1 MSYLGRSAKL
11 SRKAQEKVSFI
22 ATAGQTVKTG
32 LAYVATFVEVHI
44 NGILVTDGVDYTA
57 TDGNSITFTVGLN
70 LNDEVTVVSLKTFAL
85 ADHYNKSEA
94 DALLGAKATTAN
106 FTSTG
111 IDDNA
116 TSTAVTLDSSGNVGI
131 GTSSPWTNLSV
142 GSTAATS
149 AVIGAR
155 TTKTTFGITPS
166 NTAAGGVEIGVGWVS
181 GGQGPMKFSV
191 GSERMRIDSSG
202 NVLVGTTTANPT
214 SGTGTGISLQPAGHV
229 FVSKASDASL
239 IANRTGTDGDI
250 AIFKRDGAAVGSIGS
265 RASGQGVTFN
275 SQAADGVLKNAGSD
289 SYGWNTNYFY
299 PRSDNNK
306 DLGFA
311 SLRWDDVY
319 ATNGTIQTSDRN
331 EKQDIE
337 ELSEAEQRIAVAC
350 KGLMRKFRWKDA
362 VADKGDAARIHFGII
377 AQDLQ
382 AAFEAEGLDSGKYA
396 MFISSTWWETQ
407 TAVPA
412 VEAVE
417 EGVDEEGNVTT
428 EAVEAK
434 DAYTETDTFDTLAE
448 APTGATERTRMGV
461 RYTELLAF
469 IIAALQEE

>member
-22 ATAGQTVKTG
+22 ATAEQTVKTG

-214 SGTGTGISLQPAGHV
+214 SGTDTGISLQPAGYV

-239 IANRTGTDGDI
+239 IANRTGTNGDI

-265 RASGQGVTFN
+265 YYSRMYIGGGDTSITFKPTHDVIYP
-275 SQAADGVLKNAGSD
+275 STATGAA
-289 SYGWNTNYFY
+289 
-299 PRSDNNK
+299 R
-306 DLGFA
+306 
-311 SLRWDDVY
+311 
-319 ATNGTIQTSDRN
+319 
-331 EKQDIE
+331 
-337 ELSEAEQRIAVAC
+337 
-350 KGLMRKFRWKDA
+350 
-362 VADKGDAARIHFGII
+362 DAAIDFG
-377 AQDLQ
+377 
-382 AAFEAEGLDSGKYA
+382 DSGARFKNLYL
-396 MFISSTWWETQ
+396 SG
-407 TAVPA
+407 
-412 VEAVE
+412 
-417 EGVDEEGNVTT
+417 GVYLGGTGSANKLDDYEEGNWTASLVGGTQTLSTHQTKFVKVGRLVTLFVYVT
-428 EAVEAK
+428 VTNVTDSTGIYITGIPFPPSNYNGTAIVQCSGNSSGRPIVARAENGGSVLYFSYGDGNQQAVPQSVIAGHMIFSIS
-434 DAYTETDTFDTLAE
+434 YDTNS
-448 APTGATERTRMGV
+448 
-461 RYTELLAF
+461 
-469 IIAALQEE
+469 

>member
-1 MSYLGRSAKL
+1 MSYIGRSAKL

-202 NVLVGTTTANPT
+202 NVLVGTTSANPT
-214 SGTGTGISLQPAGHV
+214 SGTDTGISLQPAGYV

-239 IANRTGTDGDI
+239 IANRTGTNGDI

-265 RASGQGVTFN
+265 YSGDNLTIGTGAAGIRFDVGLASIIPQNITTNANNDAATDLGHSAVRFQDLYLSGGVYLGGTGSANKLDDYEEGTWSPAIRGDGAWSAGTQTYTGTRQGNYVKVGRSVFVTFDVQVTALGTTAGAHAQIGNLPFSHSN
-275 SQAADGVLKNAGSD
+275 SHHGGGTV
-289 SYGWNTNYFY
+289 NYY
-299 PRSDNNK
+299 S
-306 DLGFA
+306 
-311 SLRWDDVY
+311 S
-319 ATNGTIQTSDRN
+319 
-331 EKQDIE
+331 
-337 ELSEAEQRIAVAC
+337 
-350 KGLMRKFRWKDA
+350 
-362 VADKGDAARIHFGII
+362 
-377 AQDLQ
+377 
-382 AAFEAEGLDSGKYA
+382 
-396 MFISSTWWETQ
+396 ISSTTVPLNIYGAGTQ
-407 TAVPA
+407 GYLMKGGSSYVPRTNLTNNSRIM
-412 VEAVE
+412 
-417 EGVDEEGNVTT
+417 GIMTYTT
-428 EAVEAK
+428 NE
-434 DAYTETDTFDTLAE
+434 
-448 APTGATERTRMGV
+448 
-461 RYTELLAF
+461 
-469 IIAALQEE
+469 